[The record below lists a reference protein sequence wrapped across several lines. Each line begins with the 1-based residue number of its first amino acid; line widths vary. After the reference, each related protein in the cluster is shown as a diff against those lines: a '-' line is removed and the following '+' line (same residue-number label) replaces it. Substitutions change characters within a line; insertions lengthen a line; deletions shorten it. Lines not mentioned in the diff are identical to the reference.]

1 MTFIF
6 NLLNDYVLSPIL
18 RVIMTV
24 CGNNFA
30 IAIFLFTL
38 VINLVLIPLT
48 IKSQKSSVQQARIKP
63 KLDLLKEECGDDKQ
77 KYSLKMQELYQKEN
91 VSMAG
96 GCLPMILRLVILM
109 SIYYLVLSPISY
121 LTPVEETQITAA
133 TDAIVSE
140 EESKASRGKEL
151 AFISEVTKADF
162 KSDNADVLAVKEE
175 VDKIDFHF
183 LGIDLTETPKFTFN
197 LANANINWIIPFLS
211 FAAAMLSSLIS
222 MALQK
227 SVNPDAPSMKGMMLT
242 MPLISLFIA
251 FSAPCGLGY
260 YWACSSLISGGLQAG
275 VQYFYGPN
283 RMLAKSRAKSIVKA
297 YELEKKTINAPRA
310 NVEE

>member
-77 KYSLKMQELYQKEN
+77 KYSVKMQELYQEEN

-151 AFISEVTKADF
+151 AFISEVTKPDF
-162 KSDNADVLAVKEE
+162 TSDNADVLAVKEE

-310 NVEE
+310 TGEE